1 MKNEKKL
8 NPTAEKVL
16 NFLTENKGKAFTLQ
30 EIGKAL
36 NIEFKSS
43 GSITRLLKTEKNP
56 SGVIEHGAEKEM
68 QVLVTRKVK
77 TYMIAGDSTKE
88 EEE

>member
-8 NPTAEKVL
+8 NSTAEKVL

-43 GSITRLLKTEKNP
+43 GSITRLLKSEKNP
-56 SGVIEHGAEKEM
+56 TGIIEHGIEKEV

-77 TYMIAGDSTKE
+77 TYMLVDDNIKNNK
-88 EEE
+88 

>member
-8 NPTAEKVL
+8 NSTAEKVL

-43 GSITRLLKTEKNP
+43 GSITRLLKSEKNP
-56 SGVIEHGAEKEM
+56 TGIIEHGTEKEV

-77 TYMIAGDSTKE
+77 TYMLVDDNIKNNK
-88 EEE
+88 